1 MEEIYAQPGPSES
14 VPNLPERRRHRRLRM
29 SLPLEYRKVGQPAH
43 RSVVR
48 DVSTG
53 GIYFETMLDDLREGD
68 LLDIELTIPPGQGHF
83 PYQGRVSSTASVV
96 RTEKLAGQISS
107 PRVGVGVAFRKGFK
121 LAF

>member
-1 MEEIYAQPGPSES
+1 
-14 VPNLPERRRHRRLRM
+14 M
-29 SLPLEYRKVGQPAH
+29 SLPLEYRRAGQPSTQLH

-53 GIYFETMLDDLREGD
+53 GIFFETMLDDLREGD

-96 RTEKLAGQISS
+96 RTQTLAGQISS
-107 PRVGVGVAFRKGFK
+107 PRIGVGVAFRKGFK